1 MFPLIERLSESGA
14 DLGEFMNGAAE
25 MLRSLLMLQLGTEPD
40 GLTEAMRQQLESH
53 RASLAPG
60 DVLRMLKVMAD
71 QEQGIRRSANPRLQV
86 ETLLL
91 RWTLMDQVVDLEQVL
106 ASMAGTPRGA
116 APRNES
122 RPPAAPVRPESPRV
136 MRESA
141 PPPPTAPAARV
152 PPPEA
157 PEATLAS
164 SESPIDPVPFTVAG
178 LETSWAAVVADAR
191 KESPFLGEALGASR
205 PIEASA
211 PNVTLELLDPNPVIA
226 ERLNRQREVV
236 QGILSRYV
244 GAPVQVALGTASA
257 NPGENAPARP
267 KRMSD
272 AGARAERLK
281 TLRKKDPALDAAA
294 DELDLEIV
302 D

>member
-1 MFPLIERLSESGA
+1 
-14 DLGEFMNGAAE
+14 
-25 MLRSLLMLQLGTEPD
+25 
-40 GLTEAMRQQLESH
+40 MRQQLERYRS
-53 RASLAPG
+53 SLAAG

-91 RWTLMDQVVDLEQVL
+91 RWTLMDQAVDLEQVL
-106 ASMAGTPRGA
+106 ASMGGAGRSPPVPRA
-116 APRNES
+116 EERVP
-122 RPPAAPVRPESPRV
+122 SPRV
-136 MRESA
+136 MKDSA
-141 PPPPTAPAARV
+141 PSVQP

-157 PEATLAS
+157 LVAVTPSAPLQG
-164 SESPIDPVPFTVAG
+164 IPFTVAA
-178 LETSWAAVVADAR
+178 LEAAWPGIVADAR
-191 KESPFLGEALGASR
+191 KESPFLGEALGAAR
-205 PIEASA
+205 PIEAAA
-211 PNVTLELLDPNPVIA
+211 PRVTIELLDPNPVIT
-226 ERLNRQREVV
+226 ERLTRQREVV
-236 QGILSRYV
+236 QSLLARYL
-244 GAPVQVALGTASA
+244 GAPVQLALGSAS
-257 NPGENAPARP
+257 PRPEESAPARP

>member
-1 MFPLIERLSESGA
+1 
-14 DLGEFMNGAAE
+14 
-25 MLRSLLMLQLGTEPD
+25 
-40 GLTEAMRQQLESH
+40 
-53 RASLAPG
+53 
-60 DVLRMLKVMAD
+60 MLKVMAD

-106 ASMAGTPRGA
+106 ASMGGA
-116 APRNES
+116 ARSTAPRADAP
-122 RPPAAPVRPESPRV
+122 RPVALTRPEAPRV
-136 MRESA
+136 MPE
-141 PPPPTAPAARV
+141 PVAPAPA

-157 PEATLAS
+157 PEAVPAS
-164 SESPIDPVPFTVAG
+164 PADAAIDPVPFTVAG
-178 LETSWAAVVADAR
+178 LETAWAAVVADAR
-191 KESPFLGEALGASR
+191 KESPFLGEALGAAR
-205 PIEASA
+205 PIAASA

-226 ERLNRQREVV
+226 ERLNRQRELV
-236 QGILSRYV
+236 QGILARYL
-244 GAPVQVALGTASA
+244 GAPVQVALGTAAA
-257 NPGENAPARP
+257 NPEENAPTRP